1 MSLISSWGQD
11 NLIPIDNY
19 IRAVWDS
26 IAEMGRV
33 PILPQ
38 EAESGYY
45 TSDELGALGEQYVAC
60 LLEGLGIKKMLP
72 DRKNP
77 SPDFKISIGHRRY
90 LLETKI
96 VRHIHKRVHQILY
109 ELGRRENR
117 QSLYAKLG
125 RLVTEC
131 KISLSPPQVHFLD
144 ERKLK
149 NKIRRFLSGVR
160 FPVTRPLL
168 RKLVC
173 PLRDYTLRIIPGRPD
188 KEIIWPPE
196 NGISLGAILLRKRRQ
211 IGSSDFLFVTVVG
224 KTNRREV
231 RDLLYPG
238 YNPRNRKILNSI
250 WELEYES
257 NGKKKLKIGRRLKA
271 IFFLLPVNKKCLIAY
286 PPFKRK
292 SEKIRFLEDYLR
304 KAGYKPILLFPE

>member
-1 MSLISSWGQD
+1 MILTTSWGQD

-26 IAEMGRV
+26 LAEMGRV

-38 EAESGYY
+38 GAESGYY

-60 LLEGLGIKKMLP
+60 LLEGLGIKKILP

-77 SPDFKISIGHRRY
+77 SPDFRINIGQRRY

-96 VRHIHKRVHQILY
+96 VRHIHKNVYQILY

-117 QSLYAKLG
+117 QSLYAKLE
-125 RLVTEC
+125 RLVAKC
-131 KISLSPPQVHFLD
+131 RISLSPPQAHFLD

-160 FPVTRPLL
+160 FPITGPLA
-168 RKLVC
+168 KKFVC
-173 PLRDYTLRIIPGRPD
+173 PLRDYTLRIIPGSPD
-188 KEIIWPPE
+188 KELIWPPE
-196 NGISLGAILLRKRRQ
+196 NGVSLGAILLRKRRQ

-224 KTNRREV
+224 KTSRREV

-238 YNPRNRKILNSI
+238 YNPRNRKILKSI
-250 WELEYES
+250 WDLGYES
-257 NGKKKLKIGRRLKA
+257 NGEKKLKIGRKLKA
-271 IFFLLPVNKKCLIAY
+271 IFFLLPANKKCLIAY
-286 PPFKRK
+286 PPFKKESRT
-292 SEKIRFLEDYLR
+292 IHFLEDYL
-304 KAGYKPILLFPE
+304 KKTGYKPTILFSV